1 MKNKIKLAVLLL
13 ARALGLFALSRVV
26 TGARVRILCYHGGC
40 LGDES
45 SYNPKLFCSA
55 ATLER
60 RMLWLR
66 SKGFDLVTLDE
77 AASRARRDPSG
88 RAPLT
93 TAITFDDGWYSTASD
108 MVPVLDK
115 LGIPSTL
122 YLCTSHFLEGWAI
135 PSVAVRY
142 LIWKSGLQTAQ
153 LSGFG
158 PGLDGQLDLSTPA
171 LRDTA
176 AMRIVAALDACP
188 PARESKHALLES
200 LASSLQ
206 VPSAALAL
214 ASRRFEYL
222 NAPELLALPGQGCAI
237 ELHGHVHRYPAGDVA
252 AFKEDLQ
259 KCSDTIVAAGLPT
272 PTHYCYPSGNFD
284 GAASKALGSMGVVTG
299 TTCLPGLVTRADA
312 TQSHY
317 LPRFLDGESVDMLE
331 FEAEMSGFTELV
343 RNLVRKPHPLQPT

>member
-1 MKNKIKLAVLLL
+1 MKNKIKLMVFLL
-13 ARALGLFALSRVV
+13 ARTLGLFALSRVV
-26 TGARVRILCYHGGC
+26 TGTKVRILCYHGGC

-55 ATLER
+55 ATLEQ
-60 RMLWLR
+60 RMQWLKK
-66 SKGFDLVTLDE
+66 KGFNLVTLTE
-77 AASRARRDPSG
+77 AANRARELPTG

-108 MVPVLDK
+108 LVPVLGK

-135 PSVAVRY
+135 PSVSVRY
-142 LIWKSGLQTAQ
+142 LLWKSGLQRAQ
-153 LSGFG
+153 LTGFG
-158 PGLDGQLDLSTPA
+158 PAADGELDLSTPA
-171 LRDTA
+171 LRNTA
-176 AMRIVAALDACP
+176 ANKIVAAIDASP
-188 PARESKHALLES
+188 PSRESKHALLEQ
-200 LASSLQ
+200 LASCLQ
-206 VPSAALAL
+206 VPSSALAL
-214 ASRRFEYL
+214 ASRRFEYMTQT
-222 NAPELLALPGQGCAI
+222 ELLALTQQGCEI
-237 ELHGHVHRYPAGDVA
+237 ELHGHIHHYPSGNVT

-284 GAASKALGSMGVVTG
+284 GAASAALGSMGVVTG

-317 LPRFLDGESVDMLE
+317 LPRFLDGESVAMLE